1 MKKTIEIHT
10 DGGCS
15 GNPGPGGW
23 FFVLLMDNEQIT
35 GSGHSKLTTNNKMEL
50 LAVISAL
57 EFINN
62 NEQYQNI
69 PIDFY
74 TDSKYVKNGITDWI
88 KRWIVNGWK
97 TAAKKSV
104 KNKELWIELKELSDK
119 MKITWNWEKGH
130 SNNELN
136 NLCDAGVQEE
146 IKKVKNS

>member
-1 MKKTIEIHT
+1 MEKILEIHS

-23 FFVLLMDNEQIT
+23 CFILRIGDEQIK
-35 GSGHSKLTTNNKMEL
+35 GSGNAELTTNNKMEL
-50 LAVISAL
+50 LAVINAL
-57 EFINN
+57 KFIEN

-69 PIDFY
+69 HVDFY

-97 TAAKKSV
+97 TASKKSV
-104 KNKELWIELKELSDK
+104 KNKELWIQLKKLSDTK
-119 MKITWNWEKGH
+119 DITWNWVKGH
-130 SNNELN
+130 SDNELN
-136 NLCDAGVQEE
+136 NLCDTGVQEE